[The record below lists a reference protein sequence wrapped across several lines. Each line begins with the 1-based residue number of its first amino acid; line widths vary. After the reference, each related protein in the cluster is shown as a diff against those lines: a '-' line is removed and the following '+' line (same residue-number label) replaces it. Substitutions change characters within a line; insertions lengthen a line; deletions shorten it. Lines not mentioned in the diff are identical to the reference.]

1 MSKRPTFSSHLTA
14 LMAMAGLAIGIGNV
28 WRFPYMMGQHGGSA
42 FLFVYIVFMVLL
54 ATPALMAEW
63 ALGRDTGR
71 GPVEAYRNVFGPVT
85 GLLLGL
91 VLVFSVF
98 MAVAYYDLVIGNIFY
113 SAWFAARHGF
123 SEENMD
129 LYASGLGNHGVQ
141 YLFAAAVTLLSLW
154 VVSRG
159 LHRGIELFN
168 KYAVPLF
175 GLSAVYMVV
184 VALNLEGATEKLI
197 AFMKP
202 DFSRVGPDVLFAAMG
217 QACFSVGISGVIG
230 VMYGSYLKQ
239 EERLAPTALATGV
252 LDTGAAMLG
261 TLFVIPAVLVFGLDM
276 ASGPGLLFET
286 MPRLFAQMP
295 GGAWLAS
302 LFLSTWALVAL
313 LSAIATFAAI
323 THGLAE
329 ISGVRLSRQRVL
341 LLVGVA
347 SLGTMLPIAF
357 NPHWIGALD
366 LVFGSGMFTVG
377 ALMAAIAAGWGM
389 GSKRLR
395 QQIQSG
401 LGPRSAAIVTLWIRY
416 VIPLVLGAILAGYL
430 VSIIGG

>member
-1 MSKRPTFSSHLTA
+1 MSNRPTFSSHLAA

-63 ALGRDTGR
+63 ALGRDTVK
-71 GPVEAYRNVFGPVT
+71 GPVEAYRNVFGPVA

-91 VLVFSVF
+91 LLVISIFIT
-98 MAVAYYDLVIGNIFY
+98 VAYYDLVIGNIFY

-123 SEENMD
+123 SEESMD

-141 YLFAAAVTLLSLW
+141 YLFAAGVTLLSLW

-184 VALNLEGATEKLI
+184 VALNLEGATEKLLT
-197 AFMKP
+197 FMKP
-202 DFSRVGPDVLFAAMG
+202 DFGRLGPDVLFAAMG

-286 MPRLFAQMP
+286 MPRLFAKMP
-295 GGAWLAS
+295 GGSWLAS
-302 LFLSTWALVAL
+302 LFLVTWGLVAV

-323 THGLAE
+323 AHGLKE
-329 ISGVRLSRQRVL
+329 IPGVRLSRRRVL
-341 LLVGVA
+341 QLLGLA
-347 SLGTMLPIAF
+347 SLVAMLPIAY
-357 NPHWIGALD
+357 NPHWIGTLD
-366 LVFGSGMFTVG
+366 LLFGSGMFIVG
-377 ALMAAIAAGWGM
+377 ALMAVIAAGWGM
-389 GSKRLR
+389 GSKRLHR
-395 QQIQSG
+395 QIQSG
-401 LGPRSAAIVTLWIRY
+401 LGPRSAVMVTLWIRY
-416 VIPLVLGAILAGYL
+416 VLPLVLGAILAGYL
-430 VSIIGG
+430 VSIISG